1 MDHSCIGDELRSQV
15 NYLRHLMKD
24 FKIPL
29 TFSML
34 ADPKLAIGYSASR
47 SQGLR
52 KQMTTVTAA
61 AQAAI
66 GSIVELAWRSK
77 HQLLEDNTKCIPQV
91 ADEQSPFEW
100 PKPLPFKDYERLR
113 DLVTALHFIA
123 DHILVPEL
131 SLSPE
136 CVCGLD
142 C

>member
-1 MDHSCIGDELRSQV
+1 MDRSCIGDELRSQV
-15 NYLRHLMKD
+15 NYLRQLMKD

-34 ADPKLAIGYSASR
+34 TDPKLAIGYSAPR

-66 GSIVELAWRSK
+66 GSMGELAWRSK

-91 ADEQSPFEW
+91 ADEQSPFDW

-131 SLSPE
+131 SLSHE
-136 CVCGLD
+136 CVCSLD